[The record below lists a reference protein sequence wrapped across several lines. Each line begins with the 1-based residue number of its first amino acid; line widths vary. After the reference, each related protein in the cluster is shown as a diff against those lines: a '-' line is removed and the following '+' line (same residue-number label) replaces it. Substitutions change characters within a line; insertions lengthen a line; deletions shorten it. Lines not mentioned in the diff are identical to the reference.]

1 MRKRNKIIHP
11 ALKPNWE
18 SLSRE
23 QQVQEMLYW
32 KQKR

>member
-1 MRKRNKIIHP
+1 MPKRNKIIHP
-11 ALKPNWE
+11 ALKDGWDK
-18 SLSRE
+18 LSRE